1 MSPRLRAAW
10 IGLAIVAAVVV
21 PLRILEIWNAQS
33 AATPSVAA
41 SHQATAQR

>member
-1 MSPRLRAAW
+1 MSPRLRATW

-21 PLRILEIWNAQS
+21 PLRVLEIWNAQS
-33 AATPSVAA
+33 TAAPGVTA